1 MKILSTVKYK
11 IALASTA
18 LFISASSF
26 AAEGA
31 TGGTDYAGQAMDALL
46 TQAND
51 LIGKVWPVVV
61 AVVGA
66 GLAIRSNNCQ
76 TESKYAYNNQ
86 FNAACFVIS
95 THPFDPLLLFKIR
108 TIKNVQCR

>member
-1 MKILSTVKYK
+1 MLWLQLRFFV
-11 IALASTA
+11 
-18 LFISASSF
+18 SASSF

-66 GLAIRSNNCQ
+66 GLAIRIF
-76 TESKYAYNNQ
+76 KK
-86 FNAACFVIS
+86 I
-95 THPFDPLLLFKIR
+95 LFKSGLNF
-108 TIKNVQCR
+108 TQGHSLPLY

>member
-31 TGGTDYAGQAMDALL
+31 TGV
-46 TQAND
+46 
-51 LIGKVWPVVV
+51 LIMQVRQWM
-61 AVVGA
+61 
-66 GLAIRSNNCQ
+66 LC
-76 TESKYAYNNQ
+76 
-86 FNAACFVIS
+86 
-95 THPFDPLLLFKIR
+95 
-108 TIKNVQCR
+108 

>member
-31 TGGTDYAGQAMDALL
+31 TDYAGQAMDALL

-66 GLAIRSNNCQ
+66 GLAIRIFKKFS
-76 TESKYAYNNQ
+76 SKA
-86 FNAACFVIS
+86 V
-95 THPFDPLLLFKIR
+95 
-108 TIKNVQCR
+108 

>member
-1 MKILSTVKYK
+1 MKVLSLVKFK
-11 IALASTA
+11 IAAASTA
-18 LFISASSF
+18 LFVSASSF
-26 AAEGA
+26 AADGS

-66 GLAIRSNNCQ
+66 GLAIRIFKKFA
-76 TESKYAYNNQ
+76 SK
-86 FNAACFVIS
+86 AA
-95 THPFDPLLLFKIR
+95 
-108 TIKNVQCR
+108 

>member
-11 IALASTA
+11 VALASTA

-46 TQAND
+46 TQARHLLVFPEYRKD
-51 LIGKVWPVVV
+51 LLRVV
-61 AVVGA
+61 
-66 GLAIRSNNCQ
+66 LLPLILILNCIICLWLGVMR
-76 TESKYAYNNQ
+76 KKRA
-86 FNAACFVIS
+86 
-95 THPFDPLLLFKIR
+95 LFAFL
-108 TIKNVQCR
+108 TSLH

>member
-1 MKILSTVKYK
+1 MKVLSFVKSK
-11 IALASTA
+11 IAVASTA
-18 LFISASSF
+18 LFVSASSF
-26 AAEGA
+26 AADES

-66 GLAIRSNNCQ
+66 GLAIRIFKKFA
-76 TESKYAYNNQ
+76 SKA
-86 FNAACFVIS
+86 V
-95 THPFDPLLLFKIR
+95 
-108 TIKNVQCR
+108 

>member
-1 MKILSTVKYK
+1 MKVLSFVKSK
-11 IALASTA
+11 IAVASTA
-18 LFISASSF
+18 LFVSASSF
-26 AAEGA
+26 AADGS

-66 GLAIRSNNCQ
+66 GLAIRIFKKFS
-76 TESKYAYNNQ
+76 SKA
-86 FNAACFVIS
+86 V
-95 THPFDPLLLFKIR
+95 
-108 TIKNVQCR
+108 

>member
-51 LIGKVWPVVV
+51 LIGKVWPVV

-66 GLAIRSNNCQ
+66 GLAIRIFKKFS
-76 TESKYAYNNQ
+76 SKA
-86 FNAACFVIS
+86 V
-95 THPFDPLLLFKIR
+95 
-108 TIKNVQCR
+108 

>member
-26 AAEGA
+26 ASEGA

-66 GLAIRSNNCQ
+66 GLAIRIFKKFS
-76 TESKYAYNNQ
+76 SKA
-86 FNAACFVIS
+86 V
-95 THPFDPLLLFKIR
+95 
-108 TIKNVQCR
+108 

>member
-1 MKILSTVKYK
+1 MKVLSFVKSK
-11 IALASTA
+11 IAVASTA
-18 LFISASSF
+18 LFVSASSF
-26 AAEGA
+26 AAAES

-66 GLAIRSNNCQ
+66 GLAIRIFKKFA
-76 TESKYAYNNQ
+76 SKA
-86 FNAACFVIS
+86 V
-95 THPFDPLLLFKIR
+95 
-108 TIKNVQCR
+108 

>member
-11 IALASTA
+11 VALASTA
-18 LFISASSF
+18 LFVSASSF

-61 AVVGA
+61 ANGWRWACHSYFQKILFKSGLNFSGA
-66 GLAIRSNNCQ
+66 LVA
-76 TESKYAYNNQ
+76 
-86 FNAACFVIS
+86 
-95 THPFDPLLLFKIR
+95 PLLSRLL
-108 TIKNVQCR
+108 